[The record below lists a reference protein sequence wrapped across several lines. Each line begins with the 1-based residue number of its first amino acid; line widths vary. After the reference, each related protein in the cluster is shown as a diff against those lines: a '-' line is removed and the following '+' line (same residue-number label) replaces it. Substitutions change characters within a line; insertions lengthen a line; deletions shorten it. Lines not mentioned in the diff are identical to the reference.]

1 MRRPVLAPNR
11 LPAFAQAM
19 REVSPGAAAFDAL
32 VELPSPAP
40 HATVAEAMYLRAAQI
55 TAEGGSHRQ
64 PTESF
69 VSPER
74 ADIPLAC
81 MPAAIRRCIL
91 DDLIADYFLS
101 NCERTLLTTAG
112 LEFAKQYI
120 AMQPAE
126 DQLALFRK
134 LGDELMSEITS
145 AAQMPVNDARHG
157 VDRAIEAL
165 VNKEAESEAGGGE
178 DSELMLTM
186 VVFRDQ
192 HLKLDTELLADVP
205 PRADGIDEQDIVL
218 INHMAVRE

>member
-55 TAEGGSHRQ
+55 TAEGGAHRQ

-69 VSPER
+69 VSPDR
-74 ADIPLAC
+74 ADIPVAC

-101 NCERTLLTTAG
+101 NGGRTLLTPAG
-112 LEFAKQYI
+112 LDFAERSI
-120 AMQPAE
+120 PIH
-126 DQLALFRK
+126 LAA
-134 LGDELMSEITS
+134 D
-145 AAQMPVNDARHG
+145 
-157 VDRAIEAL
+157 
-165 VNKEAESEAGGGE
+165 
-178 DSELMLTM
+178 
-186 VVFRDQ
+186 
-192 HLKLDTELLADVP
+192 HLAS
-205 PRADGIDEQDIVL
+205 
-218 INHMAVRE
+218 VR